1 MEVKPN
7 MKSMTG
13 YGRAEISAHGQR
25 LLLQLRSVNHRYREI
40 SIHLPKNWLSYEELL
55 RKELQ
60 IHLSRGK
67 VDLYVQLEPLNGT
80 IQMLNWQRV
89 EEWIGLLRTLRE
101 RFHLS
106 GEIDV
111 RTILE
116 IPEIF
121 HTQVDAEYDW
131 SVPLR
136 EAVTLAC
143 QQLDEMRRREGLIIQ
158 EELRRRNQLVL
169 EHVDEI
175 QQHSEQL
182 LALFRHRLLQR
193 LEALGVEMPEEKL
206 HTELLVFAEK
216 ANIDEELTRLR
227 SHCQQFS
234 RIVEEPGPVGKKL
247 DFLLQEMSRE
257 IHTIS
262 AKVPDP
268 TLNQHI
274 LTIKSEIDKMREQIQ
289 NVE

>member
-1 MEVKPN
+1 

-13 YGRAEISAHGQR
+13 YGRAEVSAHGQR
-25 LLLQLRSVNHRYREI
+25 LVLQIRSVNHRYREI
-40 SIHLPKNWLSYEELL
+40 SVHLPKNWLSYEELL

-60 IHLSRGK
+60 SHLSRGK
-67 VDLYVQLEPLNGT
+67 VDLYVQLEPVDGT
-80 IQMLNWQRV
+80 LQTLNWQRV
-89 EEWIGLLRTLRE
+89 EDWIRLLRTLKE
-101 RFHLS
+101 RFQLP
-106 GEIDV
+106 GEVDI

-121 HTQVDAEYDW
+121 HTQVDDEFDW
-131 SVPLR
+131 SEPLR
-136 EAVTLAC
+136 EAAALAC
-143 QQLDEMRRREGLIIQ
+143 QQLNQMRRREGQVIQ
-158 EELRRRNQLVL
+158 EDLRRRNRLVL
-169 EHVDEI
+169 EQVEEMQRHAEQMLEI
-175 QQHSEQL
+175 Y
-182 LALFRHRLLQR
+182 RGRLLQR
-193 LEALGVEMPEEKL
+193 LEALGVEKIAEEKL
-206 HTELLVFAEK
+206 YTELLIFAEK

-227 SHCQQFS
+227 SHCQQFA

-274 LTIKSEIDKMREQIQ
+274 LTTKSEIDKMREQIQ